1 MHSVPVCLPGIS
13 YRRYG
18 ASVAVFSPDG
28 HRFAV
33 EKDWDLIEVFDVDSG
48 ASIGTLTTMDP
59 RSHNR
64 PFSTGNLIF
73 SPDGTW
79 LFQAAQN
86 GVRAWKLSRLAK

>member
-1 MHSVPVCLPGIS
+1 VVSS
-13 YRRYG
+13 
-18 ASVAVFSPDG
+18 SDG
-28 HRFAV
+28 
-33 EKDWDLIEVFDVDSG
+33 ELKLFDVDGG
-48 ASIGTLTTMDP
+48 ALIGTLRTVDL